1 MFRNILSWFLSN
13 WLSILLAL
21 LLALTVWIVASL
33 EENPFEEAELPAPVR
48 INVVGLEPGL
58 IITNDYPETTRVRVR
73 TQQETWRSLS
83 ADDIE
88 IIADLT
94 GLGPGT
100 HEVELIENELDTQA
114 TVLSMNP
121 SHVRFEIEEFA
132 EREMPVQTDVQGE
145 PAIGFSQGNP
155 VVSPSIVTVQG
166 ALSEVQKI
174 SELRATVPV
183 EGLRDPVRTDV
194 VLVALDVAGNQ
205 IQNVVLKPDTVTV
218 NIPITQEAGF
228 RDISIIVPTIGDPPP
243 GYYVSSIRANPQVI
257 TVRGDPA
264 LIEAMQ
270 PYAETESIDLTNKT
284 DDFTQQ
290 VRINLPLGV
299 TPVQGQTVEVLVTI
313 GAQRGSRTVL
323 DIPVQ
328 AKNIGAGLMAVL
340 SPETV
345 DVILSGPLALLDS
358 LDPQQDIIVTI
369 DLEGLTSGRY
379 QLEPEVEVVYNDV
392 IVESIFP
399 VIIEIEIQ
407 REESGAFLCLIC
419 QW

>member
-1 MFRNILSWFLSN
+1 MFRTVLSWLLSN

-33 EENPFEEAELPAPVR
+33 EENPFVEDDLPAPLE
-48 INVVGLEPGL
+48 ITVVGLEPGL
-58 IITNDYPETTRVRVR
+58 IITNDYSKTTNVRVR

-83 ADDIE
+83 PEDIE
-88 IIADLT
+88 VIADLS
-94 GLGPGT
+94 GLGAGT
-100 HEVELIENELDTQA
+100 HQVELDYHIDTQA

-121 SHVRFEIEEFA
+121 SHVRFDIEEYA
-132 EREMPVQTDVQGE
+132 EREMPVQVEVQGE
-145 PAIGFSQGNP
+145 PAIGFSKENSS
-155 VVSPSIVTVQG
+155 VSPPIVTVQG
-166 ALSEVQKI
+166 PLSEVQKI
-174 SELRATVPV
+174 SELRATLSV
-183 EGLRDPVRTDV
+183 EGLRDTVRSDV
-194 VLVALDVAGNQ
+194 TLVALDAEGNH
-205 IQNVVLKPDTVTV
+205 IDDVTLKPDTVTV
-218 NIPITQEAGF
+218 DIPITQVAGF

-264 LIEAMQ
+264 VIEAMQ
-270 PYAETESIDLTNKT
+270 PYAETEPIDLTNKT
-284 DDFTQQ
+284 DDFTQK

-328 AKNIGAGLMAVL
+328 AENIGAGLMAVL
-340 SPETV
+340 SPESV

-358 LDPQQDIIVTI
+358 LDPQQDIIVSI
-369 DLEGLTSGRY
+369 DLEGLTIGRY
-379 QLEPEVEVVYNDV
+379 QLEPKVEVVYNDV

-399 VIIEIEIQ
+399 VIIEIEVQ
-407 REESGAFLCLIC
+407 REESGALLCLIC

>member
-33 EENPFEEAELPAPVR
+33 EENPFVEDDLPSPLN

-58 IITNDYPETTRVRVR
+58 IITNDYPETTNVRVR

-83 ADDIE
+83 PEDIE
-88 IIADLT
+88 VIADLS

-100 HEVELIENELDTQA
+100 HQVELDPQIDTQA

-121 SHVRFEIEEFA
+121 SHVRFDIEEYA
-132 EREMPVQTDVQGE
+132 EREMPVQVEVQGE

-155 VVSPSIVTVQG
+155 TVSPPIVTVQG

-174 SELRATVPV
+174 SELRATLPV
-183 EGLRDPVRTDV
+183 EGLRDTVRSDIP
-194 VLVALDVAGNQ
+194 LVALDAEGNT
-205 IQNVVLKPDTVTV
+205 IEDVELKPDTVTV
-218 NIPITQEAGF
+218 NILITQVAGF

-243 GYYVSSIRANPQVI
+243 GYYVSSIRANPQVM

-264 LIEAMQ
+264 VIDAMQ
-270 PYAETESIDLTNKT
+270 PYAETEAIDLTNKT

-299 TPVQGQTVEVLVTI
+299 TPVQEQTVEVLVTI

-340 SPETV
+340 SPESV

-407 REESGAFLCLIC
+407 REESGALLCLIC